1 MLAII
6 VDNHPFAKGK
16 NIIVK
21 IIKFNLRKCLTIQ
34 VPDIT
39 FTIS

>member
-6 VDNHPFAKGK
+6 VDNHPFATGK

-21 IIKFNLRKCLTIQ
+21 KVKFIFGKCLTIQ
-34 VPDIT
+34 TSDIT
-39 FTIS
+39 FTFS